1 MRPWLATLLAASSAA
16 FAAAA
21 PAETLYGLTAGN
33 SLARFDSASPGLT
46 TTSFISGLAA
56 GESLLGIDFRP
67 TDGKLYAMG
76 SSNRL
81 YIINTAT
88 ALATLVG
95 SGRNNNPFGP
105 PIISGVDF
113 GFDFNPAADRIR
125 VVGSS
130 GQNFRLNQL
139 TGAVAGTDTTIN
151 AANGI
156 VAAAYDR
163 NDVNAATPTTLF
175 VIDARV

>member
-21 PAETLYGLTAGN
+21 PAETLYGFTAGN

-88 ALATLVG
+88 ALATA
-95 SGRNNNPFGP
+95 GR
-105 PIISGVDF
+105 
-113 GFDFNPAADRIR
+113 
-125 VVGSS
+125 
-130 GQNFRLNQL
+130 
-139 TGAVAGTDTTIN
+139 
-151 AANGI
+151 
-156 VAAAYDR
+156 
-163 NDVNAATPTTLF
+163 
-175 VIDARV
+175 